1 MAIQPIDLQTLFT
14 QMEKV
19 GKTLGAQREGYAIQ
33 QALQGAQME
42 RKTEE
47 HIQSVNKPQDTGE
60 GVDKAGD
67 RREQKHEQAKGEKK
81 AREGDEGA
89 EAEIESALVI
99 RDLSLGRTIDISL

>member
-60 GVDKAGD
+60 GVEKVND

-81 AREGDEGA
+81 SLENNDVNA
-89 EAEIESALVI
+89 AEIESAVVI
-99 RDLSLGRTIDISL
+99 RDPTLGRTIDISL